1 MRKELLYFSDLPPL
15 FILVIMEDTLRDY
28 KTSKATRVW
37 TIYPCY
43 NGRYTQRHISYI
55 PEDKYTEVLILVL
68 MEDTLRDKNYCHLR
82 IWHHVLIL
90 VLMEDTLRE
99 RRGYVGGR
107 SKRVLIL
114 ILMEDTLRVVCEDRS
129 DFFCTS

>member
-1 MRKELLYFSDLPPL
+1 
-15 FILVIMEDTLRDY
+15 
-28 KTSKATRVW
+28 
-37 TIYPCY
+37 
-43 NGRYTQRHISYI
+43 
-55 PEDKYTEVLILVL
+55 

>member
-68 MEDTLRDKNYCHLR
+68 MEDTLR
-82 IWHHVLIL
+82 
-90 VLMEDTLRE
+90 E